1 MYNLFVDRNID
12 NERGPA
18 IVDDLKREW
27 PCFSRRFKTREILHS
42 GRFKTKNSS
51 L

>member
-18 IVDDLKREW
+18 IVDDLKQER
-27 PCFSRRFKTREILHS
+27 PCYS

>member
-18 IVDDLKREW
+18 IVDDLKQMALGTV
-27 PCFSRRFKTREILHS
+27 RRFKTR
-42 GRFKTKNSS
+42 RDPAMMDD
-51 L
+51 

>member
-27 PCFSRRFKTREILHS
+27 PCFSRRFKT
-42 GRFKTKNSS
+42 KNSS

>member
-18 IVDDLKREW
+18 IVDDLKRRILVYE
-27 PCFSRRFKTREILHS
+27 FFVFFIERKYENTFKR
-42 GRFKTKNSS
+42 
-51 L
+51 

>member
-12 NERGPA
+12 NERGRA
-18 IVDDLKREW
+18 IVGDLKRERS
-27 PCFSRRFKTREILHS
+27 CYS